1 MNIVKPR
8 GLSRDDRPAEIEGS
22 IRELVRRESTAI
34 RQPGDISEQATN
46 DLSSLVHRVSDE
58 STREI
63 DYLVDG
69 LKGLRKKLD
78 EDGRRVQREIAD
90 YASLSQSVIQLTKIV
105 SEGMTHVKTVPD
117 APNIGGEA
125 PSSADVSSEEQT

>member
-1 MNIVKPR
+1 MSIVKPR
-8 GLSRDDRPAEIEGS
+8 GLSRNDRPAEIEGS
-22 IRELVRRESTAI
+22 IRELVLRESTAI

-69 LKGLRKKLD
+69 LQGLRKKLD
-78 EDGRRVQREIAD
+78 EDRRRVQREIAD

-105 SEGMTHVKTVPD
+105 SEGMTHVKKVPP
-117 APNIGGEA
+117 APNIGGKA
-125 PSSADVSSEEQT
+125 QGPADVSLEEEA